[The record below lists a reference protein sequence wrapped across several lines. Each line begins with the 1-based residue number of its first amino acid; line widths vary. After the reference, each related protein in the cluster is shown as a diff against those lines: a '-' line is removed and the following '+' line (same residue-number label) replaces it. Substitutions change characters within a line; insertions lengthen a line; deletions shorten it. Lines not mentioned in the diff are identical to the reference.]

1 MRQSQQRETMSKDKL
16 EDDAKKRVR
25 EETEQ
30 IERGDAPWQKSEK
43 PGGFRDLFEDLWRDL
58 EDPQDS
64 KKDAAGR
71 KGTFR
76 PYQSSEP

>member
-1 MRQSQQRETMSKDKL
+1 MSKDKL
-16 EDDAKKRVR
+16 DDDAKKIVR
-25 EETEQ
+25 EKTEQ
-30 IERGDAPWQKSEK
+30 TKRSDAWRKK
-43 PGGFRDLFEDLWRDL
+43 PGGFRDLFEDMWRDL

-76 PYQSSEP
+76 P

>member
-1 MRQSQQRETMSKDKL
+1 MSKDKL
-16 EDDAKKRVR
+16 EDDAKKMVR

-30 IERGDAPWQKSEK
+30 IERGEAPWQKSEK
-43 PGGFRDLFEDLWRDL
+43 PGGFRDLFEDMWRDL

-64 KKDAAGR
+64 KKDAASR